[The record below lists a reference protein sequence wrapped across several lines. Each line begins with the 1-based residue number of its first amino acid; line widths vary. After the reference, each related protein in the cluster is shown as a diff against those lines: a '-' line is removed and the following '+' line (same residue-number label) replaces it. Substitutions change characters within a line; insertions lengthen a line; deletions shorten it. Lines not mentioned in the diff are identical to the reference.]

1 MRMLHLTGRIL
12 RVFEKQQVRRGITDP
27 PLIKA
32 HTLLWKRSLRALR
45 LPRLLPVPRCQ

>member
-27 PLIKA
+27 SQSTYVALVE
-32 HTLLWKRSLRALR
+32 RSLRALR
-45 LPRLLPVPRCQ
+45 LPQLPPVPRCQ